1 MVVMKGL
8 DVACVVIYLKA
19 CHVFCIDDCP
29 VLVLFCSGLCLFA
42 VLVECPVWVWIRF
55 LRFVCVFCHAALRT
69 HLCELTR

>member
-42 VLVECPVWVWIRF
+42 VLVECPVWSNQGGNATSQVKWV
-55 LRFVCVFCHAALRT
+55 FVFTAP
-69 HLCELTR
+69 